1 MPHRVADHCIDRSRV
16 SANALAVVE
25 KLRAAGF
32 DAYLVGGCVRD
43 LLIGRAPKDFDVAT
57 EATPEDV
64 RAVLARTRI
73 VGRRFRI
80 VHVRMRGEIIE
91 VSTFRGGRDGPGSAP
106 TQEADGVR
114 DGADRTG
121 ARSRISAN
129 GLILRDNAYGA
140 IDEDAF
146 RRDFT
151 VNALYYDPAANVVLD
166 YCGGMADI
174 EARTLRLIGEPAQ
187 RLREDPV
194 RILRALRFA
203 AKLSLTLHPRT
214 EEAIAPA
221 AELLADVAPARLF
234 DEFSKMFLHGH
245 GQCAFDLLRKH
256 ALVDVLFRLAPGG
269 EEIARMALANTDQR
283 VAEGKPV
290 TPGFLLAAF
299 LWREYCDR
307 VQSLPGQ
314 RLRKQGA
321 LAEER
326 EEAASAVLRAQQET
340 VAAPRRHGYFVRDV
354 WALQPRFER
363 TTPKNAAKLLAHR
376 RFRAAYDF
384 LLLRVQAGEAPAE
397 LGAWWTEAQTGDIDA
412 LAEARQAMPNLQP
425 AVAGDRAPGEA
436 PKRRRRRRRRGKRL
450 RAELAPV
457 VAYEG
462 QAPRAPQL
470 RDPGGEAAASSL

>member
-1 MPHRVADHCIDRSRV
+1 M

-91 VSTFRGGRDGPGSAP
+91 VSTFRGGRGGPPATP
-106 TQEADGVR
+106 EADGVR
-114 DGADRTG
+114 DRADRTG
-121 ARSRISAN
+121 TRSRISAN

-245 GQCAFDLLRKH
+245 GQRAFDLLRKH
-256 ALVDVLFRLAPGG
+256 ALVEVLFRLAPGG

-314 RLRKQGA
+314 RLRKQG
-321 LAEER
+321 AEER

-412 LAEARQAMPNLQP
+412 LAEAHEATNLQP
-425 AVAGDRAPGEA
+425 PVADDHAPGEA

-450 RAELAPV
+450 RAELAP
-457 VAYEG
+457 ALSSEG
-462 QAPRAPQL
+462 QAPR
-470 RDPGGEAAASSL
+470 EAAASSL

>member
-1 MPHRVADHCIDRSRV
+1 M

-91 VSTFRGGRDGPGSAP
+91 VSTFRGGRGGLAATP
-106 TQEADGVR
+106 EADGVR
-114 DGADRTG
+114 DGAARTG

-245 GQCAFDLLRKH
+245 GQRAFDLLREH
-256 ALVDVLFRLAPGG
+256 ALAEVLFRLAPGG

-299 LWREYCDR
+299 LWREYRDR

-397 LGAWWTEAQTGDIDA
+397 LGAWWTEAQTGDIA
-412 LAEARQAMPNLQP
+412 AIAKASQATNLQP
-425 AVAGDRAPGEA
+425 AVADDRAPGEA

-457 VAYEG
+457 LSSEG
-462 QAPRAPQL
+462 QAPR
-470 RDPGGEAAASSL
+470 EAAASSL

>member
-1 MPHRVADHCIDRSRV
+1 MSRSRLSHRIADHRIDRSQV
-16 SANALAVVE
+16 SENALAVVE

-43 LLIGRAPKDFDVAT
+43 LLIGRTPKDFDVAT
-57 EATPEDV
+57 EATPEEV
-64 RAVLARTRI
+64 RAVLARVRI

-80 VHVRMRGEIIE
+80 AHVRMRGEIIE
-91 VSTFRGGRDGPGSAP
+91 VSTFRGGHDHPGGFAATSAV
-106 TQEADGVR
+106 DGVR
-114 DGADRTG
+114 DSAS
-121 ARSRISAN
+121 RSAAVRSQIAEN

-140 IDEDAF
+140 IDEDVF

-151 VNALYYDPAANVVLD
+151 VNALYYDPATNVVLD

-221 AELLADVAPARLF
+221 AELLAAVAPARLF
-234 DEFSKMFLHGH
+234 DEFAKMFLHGH
-245 GQCAFDLLRKH
+245 GQRAFDLLRKY
-256 ALVDVLFRLAPGG
+256 ALLQVLFQLPPSG
-269 EEIARMALANTDQR
+269 EAIARIAVANTDQR
-283 VAEGKPV
+283 VAEDKPV

-299 LWREYCDR
+299 LWHEYRDHA
-307 VQSLPGQ
+307 Q
-314 RLRKQGA
+314 RLCSERKRPHGP

-326 EEAASAVLRAQQET
+326 EEAASVVLRAQQET
-340 VAAPRRHGYFVRDV
+340 IAGPRRHGYFVRDV

-363 TTPKNAAKLLAHR
+363 RTPKNVAKLLAHR

-384 LLLRVQAGEAPAE
+384 LLLRVQAGEVPAE
-397 LGAWWTEAQTGDIDA
+397 LGDWWTQAQTGDVEA
-412 LAEARQAMPNLQP
+412 LLEEEQAPTRQA
-425 AVAGDRAPGEA
+425 AVVANGHAPGA
-436 PKRRRRRRRRGKRL
+436 TPKRRRRRRRGKRL
-450 RAELAPV
+450 RAGV
-457 VAYEG
+457 V
-462 QAPRAPQL
+462 QAVSS
-470 RDPGGEAAASSL
+470 GGEAAAPSL

>member
-1 MPHRVADHCIDRSRV
+1 M

-91 VSTFRGGRDGPGSAP
+91 VSTFRGGRGGSGSPGDLAAMP
-106 TQEADGVR
+106 EANGVR
-114 DGADRTG
+114 DGAERTG

-221 AELLADVAPARLF
+221 AGLLADVAPARLF

-245 GQCAFDLLRKH
+245 GQRAFDLLRRH
-256 ALVDVLFRLAPGG
+256 ALVEVLFRLAPGG

-307 VQSLPGQ
+307 VQSLPRQ
-314 RLRKQGA
+314 RPRKQGA

-397 LGAWWTEAQTGDIDA
+397 LGAWWTEAQTGDIAA
-412 LAEARQAMPNLQP
+412 LAEASQATNLQP
-425 AVAGDRAPGEA
+425 AVADDRAPGEA

-450 RAELAPV
+450 RAEAELVPV
-457 VAYEG
+457 VSYEG
-462 QAPRAPQL
+462 QAPR
-470 RDPGGEAAASSL
+470 EAAASSL

>member
-1 MPHRVADHCIDRSRV
+1 M
-16 SANALAVVE
+16 AVVE

-43 LLIGRAPKDFDVAT
+43 LLIGRTPKDFDVAT
-57 EATPEDV
+57 EATPEEV
-64 RAVLARTRI
+64 RAVLARVRI

-80 VHVRMRGEIIE
+80 AHVRMRGEIIE
-91 VSTFRGGRDGPGSAP
+91 VSTFRGGHDRPGGFAATS
-106 TQEADGVR
+106 TVDGVR
-114 DGADRTG
+114 DSAS
-121 ARSRISAN
+121 RSAAVRSQIAEN

-140 IDEDAF
+140 IDEDVF

-221 AELLADVAPARLF
+221 AELLAAVAPARLF
-234 DEFSKMFLHGH
+234 DEFAKMFLHGH
-245 GQCAFDLLRKH
+245 GQRAFDLLRKY
-256 ALVDVLFRLAPGG
+256 ALLQVLFQLPPSG
-269 EEIARMALANTDQR
+269 EAIARIAVANTDQR

-299 LWREYCDR
+299 LWHQYRDHA
-307 VQSLPGQ
+307 Q
-314 RLRKQGA
+314 RLCSERKRRHGP

-326 EEAASAVLRAQQET
+326 EEAASAVLRAQQKT
-340 VAAPRRHGYFVRDV
+340 IAGPRRHGYFVRDV

-363 TTPKNAAKLLAHR
+363 RTPKNVAKLLAHR

-397 LGAWWTEAQTGDIDA
+397 LGDWWTQAQIGDVEALVEEAQASAQQAVLANGHMPDA
-412 LAEARQAMPNLQP
+412 
-425 AVAGDRAPGEA
+425 A
-436 PKRRRRRRRRGKRL
+436 PKRRRRRRRGKRL
-450 RAELAPV
+450 RAGV
-457 VAYEG
+457 V
-462 QAPRAPQL
+462 QAVSS
-470 RDPGGEAAASSL
+470 GGEAAAPSL

>member
-91 VSTFRGGRDGPGSAP
+91 VSTFRGGPGGLATMP
-106 TQEADGVR
+106 EANGVR
-114 DGADRTG
+114 DGADHRG
-121 ARSRISAN
+121 ARSRISEN

-245 GQCAFDLLRKH
+245 GQRAFDLLRKH
-256 ALVDVLFRLAPGG
+256 ALVEVLFRLAPGG

-314 RLRKQGA
+314 GPRKHG
-321 LAEER
+321 AEER

-363 TTPKNAAKLLAHR
+363 TTPKNAAKLMAHR

-412 LAEARQAMPNLQP
+412 LAEARQAMPNLLP
-425 AVAGDRAPGEA
+425 TVEDDRTAGEA

-450 RAELAPV
+450 RAELAP
-457 VAYEG
+457 ALPSEG

-470 RDPGGEAAASSL
+470 RAPSPVGEAAASSP